1 MKTSTFFFFSLND
14 CINRWEKGYGNIVSI
29 SCCWSAY
36 ESCIWVHLSLSLHIA
51 APDNSITRW
60 MFVCFLI
67 THYSISL
74 GISTQKSMG
83 ITSIS
88 MSASDGHSKNSSF
101 WHLLESPDL
110 FIFQLLG
117 ATPKHTWCISLRY
130 HRLWKIT
137 CIWPPGNEN
146 LVSCANL
153 MFQSI
158 NEAAHRI
165 SAESV
170 SENPSQINPNCWQRG
185 FSSVWWRIERLFICL
200 GKTFQIQIIFI
211 SAEPQKPSFYIFT
224 LMWSHKCTLD
234 CQTHIYNKSPFKP
247 LLMQTLCVLPSGF
260 TKHHSFG

>member
-14 CINRWEKGYGNIVSI
+14 CINRWGKGYGNIVSI
-29 SCCWSAY
+29 SCCWSAC

-51 APDNSITRW
+51 APDNSCICQHISHLKHHQ
-60 MFVCFLI
+60 MDVFVFLI

-88 MSASDGHSKNSSF
+88 MSASDGHSKSSSF
-101 WHLLESPDL
+101 WHLLELPDL

-130 HRLWKIT
+130 HWLWKIT

-170 SENPSQINPNCWQRG
+170 SENPSQISPNCWQRG
-185 FSSVWWRIERLFICL
+185 FSSVWWRIERLFVYFSVNVI
-200 GKTFQIQIIFI
+200 
-211 SAEPQKPSFYIFT
+211 
-224 LMWSHKCTLD
+224 
-234 CQTHIYNKSPFKP
+234 N
-247 LLMQTLCVLPSGF
+247 
-260 TKHHSFG
+260 